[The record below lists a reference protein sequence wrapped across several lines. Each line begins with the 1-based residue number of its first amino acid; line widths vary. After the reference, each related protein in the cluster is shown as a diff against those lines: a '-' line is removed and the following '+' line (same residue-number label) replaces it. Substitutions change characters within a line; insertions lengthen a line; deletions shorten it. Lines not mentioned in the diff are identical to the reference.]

1 MSETASHT
9 AEQPRLAQRD
19 QSHRRDLRDGLHFPS
34 TVTTIIH
41 RRIRAGAEDEYEAW
55 MHRITG
61 AAAVFPGY
69 LGTTILRPEDAGP
82 AERTREYT
90 VLLNFATTADLER
103 WMGSAVR
110 REHLD
115 AAAHLC
121 LDDSEIHTLTGLER
135 WFTLPNRAVT
145 QPPARYK
152 MAALTA
158 LGLYPLLIVLTLA
171 LRPLTGDLA
180 WQLQILFSVVLGVP
194 LMTWAV
200 MPLVT
205 RLFFRWLYR

>member
-9 AEQPRLAQRD
+9 AEGVDPTLAR
-19 QSHRRDLRDGLHFPS
+19 SSDGLHFPS

-41 RRIRAGAEDEYEAW
+41 RQIRAGAEAEYERW
-55 MHRITG
+55 MHGITC
-61 AAAVFPGY
+61 AAAAFSGY
-69 LGTTILRPEDAGP
+69 LGTTILRPDDSKP
-82 AERTREYT
+82 SERTREYT
-90 VLLNFATTADLER
+90 VLLNFATAAHLER
-103 WMGSAVR
+103 WMSSAER
-110 REHLD
+110 QEHLHL
-115 AAAHLC
+115 AAHLC
-121 LDDSEIHTLTGLER
+121 LDDSEIQTLTGLER
-135 WFTLPNRAVT
+135 WFTLPDRAVS

-158 LGLYPLLIVLTLA
+158 LGLYPLLLLLTLA
-171 LRPLTGDLA
+171 LRPLIGGLPSEV
-180 WQLQILFSVVLGVP
+180 QILISVVLGVP